1 MYMRKKYS
9 PVQIT
14 IYWIVVIIVLGL
26 ISGIVANSNAS
37 GGEQKLFT
45 YVAYSIAIALIG
57 VVLIN
62 IGTLFFFTAQ
72 SKRNR
77 LFSLGFIVVSLILLL
92 PLFKGVV
99 SRSQYN
105 VIEKTR
111 YIGSDKIDIKI
122 EYYSS
127 NNTSRIIRSE
137 SFWKNGKKDSV
148 WTTYGENGNIIKQ
161 EKYNNNQLI
170 ETIK

>member
-1 MYMRKKYS
+1 MLKKYS

-14 IYWIVVIIVLGL
+14 IYWIVVIIILGL
-26 ISGIVANSNAS
+26 ISGVIANSNAS

-57 VVLIN
+57 AVLIN
-62 IGTLFFFTAQ
+62 IGTLFFFTTQ
-72 SKRNR
+72 SKKNR

-99 SRSQYN
+99 SSQYN

-127 NNTSRIIRSE
+127 NDTSRIIRSE

-148 WTTYGENGNIIKQ
+148 WTTYERNGNIIKQ
-161 EKYNNNQLI
+161 KKYNNNQLI